1 MTEDK
6 KDAFWKDMNELA
18 QTMEEGRRL
27 YEKHCDDYW
36 DSLSYEDKLAAFYSV
51 VKRIHKGDMIDKG
64 TYRYVLY
71 DVFDFGPDAYSVGM
85 ECGYMDL
92 HNAIDTKDY

>member
-1 MTEDK
+1 
-6 KDAFWKDMNELA
+6 
-18 QTMEEGRRL
+18 
-27 YEKHCDDYW
+27 
-36 DSLSYEDKLAAFYSV
+36 
-51 VKRIHKGDMIDKG
+51 MIDKG